1 MRGKGRRRVARQPMA
16 VVKQPT
22 QTPVPGGEEEQF
34 QDVVLGLIARYSR
47 YSWITWLV
55 VKIIL
60 KVTTYTVLKAD
71 KMDAEAHTWIT
82 DWGPFVNPVI
92 SLVSNQLKMF
102 QKLVCFFTFLN
113 MQPFQVVKPL
123 YNLSSPLREQ
133 FGESA
138 VELAY
143 RMYQQSVF
151 FGTFTPDP
159 DNPER
164 SWASKHLSRQL
175 RLWKL
180 R

>member
-22 QTPVPGGEEEQF
+22 QTPATAGEEEQF

-102 QKLVCFFTFLN
+102 QKLVCFLPFTQHALSGSETPV
-113 MQPFQVVKPL
+113 QPVLSTEGAVRGVCGGPGLQDVPTISL
-123 YNLSSPLREQ
+123 LWNLHP
-133 FGESA
+133 
-138 VELAY
+138 
-143 RMYQQSVF
+143 
-151 FGTFTPDP
+151 
-159 DNPER
+159 
-164 SWASKHLSRQL
+164 
-175 RLWKL
+175 
-180 R
+180 